1 MNMAMEPTDSGSLR
15 KEPDHGH
22 HWGAALLAPDKTR
35 FRLWAPDCERVWLDL
50 TEHEPQEMT
59 AVDDGFFET
68 TAAVGVDA
76 AYGFRLKTPEGLLI
90 PDPASRAQQDDVEG
104 RSLVVDPNAHAWQCP
119 AWRGRP
125 WHEAAV
131 CEVHVGLIGG
141 FDAVRQRLDGWA
153 ELGITAIEL
162 MPVNA
167 FSGARNW
174 GYDGA
179 LIYAPETAYGTPAQL
194 KALID
199 AAHERGLMM
208 LLDVVYN
215 HFGPKGNFLPQYAS
229 GFFREDIATPWGA
242 AIDFRRPQVRDFFID
257 NALYWLNA
265 YRFDGLRLDA
275 AHAIEPQSFLE
286 TLATRIHE
294 GVEPD
299 RHVHLIAEHE
309 GNAAHLLSAGFRA
322 QWNDDFHHAVH
333 VMLTGEHESYYRDY
347 QDHPIKL
354 LARTLEEGFA
364 YQGEISAHSGK
375 PRGEP
380 SAHLKP
386 TCFVDF
392 LQNHDQIG
400 NRALGERLQVLAPNA
415 AVETALALLLMA
427 PQVPMLFMDEAYAST
442 HPFPYFT
449 DYHDELAAAV
459 REGRR
464 QEFADFSD
472 FSSADDR
479 ARIPDPNARET
490 FDSAR
495 LTEDERNSEAA
506 RKRRALVQRLLQ
518 LRHREVVPWLDQ
530 ASSAMCETF
539 ADTALRL
546 CWPRTGVPMLIVAA
560 NLGDQAIA
568 LPSMSMRVLFE
579 SEKGA
584 AEACSQ
590 GRLPAFTTLVGAMDT
605 VESCGTS
612 S

>member
-1 MNMAMEPTDSGSLR
+1 MATDHPDNDSLC
-15 KEPDHGH
+15 KEPGREQR
-22 HWGAALLAPDKTR
+22 WGAGLLAVDKTR
-35 FRLWAPDCERVWLDL
+35 FRLWAPDCKRVWLDT
-50 TEHEPQEMT
+50 TEHEPREMA
-59 AVDDGFFET
+59 AVAEGFFET
-68 TAAVGVDA
+68 TAPVGA
-76 AYGFRLKTPEGLLI
+76 GTAYGYRLDTREGLLI

-104 RSLVVDPNAHAWQCP
+104 RSLVVDPNAHAWQCQ

-125 WHEAAV
+125 WCEAVVYEA
-131 CEVHVGLIGG
+131 HVGLMGG
-141 FDAVRQRLDGWA
+141 FDAVRQHLDEMA
-153 ELGITAIEL
+153 KLGITAIEL

-167 FSGARNW
+167 FFGARNW

-179 LIYAPETAYGTPAQL
+179 LIYAPEAAYGTPVQL
-194 KALID
+194 KALVD

-257 NALYWLNA
+257 NALYWLNE

-286 TLATRIHE
+286 TLAACVHGGI
-294 GVEPD
+294 EPG
-299 RHVHLIAEHE
+299 RHVHLVVEHE

-347 QDHPIKL
+347 QHHPVEL

-364 YQGEISAHSGK
+364 YQGEMSVHSGR
-375 PRGEP
+375 PRGES

-386 TCFVDF
+386 TCFVNF

-415 AVETALALLLMA
+415 AVEAAMALLLMA
-427 PQVPMLFMDEAYAST
+427 PQVPMLFMGEEYAST

-449 DYHDELAAAV
+449 DYHGELAAAV

-464 QEFADFSD
+464 GEFVGFSG
-472 FSSADDR
+472 FSSDDER
-479 ARIPDPNARET
+479 ARIPDPNAWET
-490 FDSAR
+490 FESAR
-495 LTEDERNSEAA
+495 LAEGERNSDAA
-506 RKRRALVQRLLQ
+506 RKRHALMQRLLQ

-539 ADTALRL
+539 AGAALRL
-546 CWPRTGVPMLIVAA
+546 YWPRAGVPMLVVVV
-560 NLGDQAIA
+560 NLGDQTIA
-568 LPSMSMRVLFE
+568 LPSMTMRVLFE
-579 SEKGA
+579 SEKGVA
-584 AEACSQ
+584 DACSQ
-590 GRLPAFTTLVGAMDT
+590 GRLPAFAALVGTMDV
-605 VESCGTS
+605 VESCETS
-612 S
+612 P

>member
-1 MNMAMEPTDSGSLR
+1 MSTATEPTDSGSLR
-15 KEPDHGH
+15 KEPGHGH
-22 HWGAALLAPDKTR
+22 HWGAELLASGKTR

-50 TEHEPQEMT
+50 AEHEPQEMT
-59 AVDDGFFET
+59 AVAEGFFEV
-68 TAAVGVDA
+68 TAEAGAGA
-76 AYGFRLKTPEGLLI
+76 AYGFRLETPEGLLI

-104 RSLVVDPNAHAWQCP
+104 RSLVVDPNAHAWQSP

-125 WHEAAV
+125 WHEAVV
-131 CEVHVGLIGG
+131 CEIHVGLLGG
-141 FDAVRQRLDGWA
+141 FDAVRQRLDDWA

-167 FSGARNW
+167 FCGARNW

-257 NALYWLNA
+257 NALHWLNA

-286 TLATRIHE
+286 ALATRVHE
-294 GVEPD
+294 SIDPG

-309 GNAAHLLSAGFRA
+309 GNAAHLLSAGIRA

-364 YQGEISAHSGK
+364 YQGEMSTHSGK

-380 SAHLKP
+380 SAHLP
-386 TCFVDF
+386 
-392 LQNHDQIG
+392 
-400 NRALGERLQVLAPNA
+400 
-415 AVETALALLLMA
+415 
-427 PQVPMLFMDEAYAST
+427 
-442 HPFPYFT
+442 
-449 DYHDELAAAV
+449 
-459 REGRR
+459 
-464 QEFADFSD
+464 
-472 FSSADDR
+472 
-479 ARIPDPNARET
+479 
-490 FDSAR
+490 
-495 LTEDERNSEAA
+495 
-506 RKRRALVQRLLQ
+506 
-518 LRHREVVPWLDQ
+518 
-530 ASSAMCETF
+530 
-539 ADTALRL
+539 
-546 CWPRTGVPMLIVAA
+546 
-560 NLGDQAIA
+560 
-568 LPSMSMRVLFE
+568 
-579 SEKGA
+579 
-584 AEACSQ
+584 
-590 GRLPAFTTLVGAMDT
+590 
-605 VESCGTS
+605 
-612 S
+612 

>member
-1 MNMAMEPTDSGSLR
+1 MSMAMEPPDSGNLR
-15 KEPDHGH
+15 KEPERRHA
-22 HWGAALLAPDKTR
+22 WGTEWLAPGKTC
-35 FRLWAPDCERVWLDL
+35 FRLWAPDCERIWLD
-50 TEHEPQEMT
+50 TAEHEPWEMT
-59 AVDDGFFET
+59 SAAKGFFEL
-68 TAAVGVDA
+68 TAAVGADT
-76 AYGFRLKTPEGLLI
+76 AYGFRLKTPDGLLV

-104 RSLVVDPNAHAWQCP
+104 RSLVVDPHAHAWQCT

-125 WHEAAV
+125 WHEAVV

-141 FDAVRQRLDGWA
+141 FDAVRRRLDGWA
-153 ELGITAIEL
+153 ELGLTAIEL

-167 FSGARNW
+167 FCGARNW

-179 LIYAPETAYGTPAQL
+179 LIYAPETSYGTPAQL

-257 NALYWLNA
+257 NALYWLNE

-275 AHAIEPQSFLE
+275 AHAIQPQSFLE
-286 TLATRIHE
+286 TLAARVDTDI
-294 GVEPD
+294 EPG

-309 GNAAHLLSAGFRA
+309 GNAAHLLSAGIRA

-347 QDHPIKL
+347 QKHPVEL

-364 YQGEISAHSGK
+364 YQGEISTHSGK

-380 SAHLKP
+380 SAHLMP

-415 AVETALALLLMA
+415 AVEAAMALLFMA
-427 PQVPMLFMDEAYAST
+427 PQVPMLFMDEEYAST
-442 HPFPYFT
+442 RPFPYFT
-449 DYHDELAAAV
+449 DYHGELATAV

-472 FSSADDR
+472 FSSDDER

-495 LTEDERNSEAA
+495 LDEAGRNSKAA
-506 RKRRALVQRLLQ
+506 RKRHALVQQLLQ
-518 LRHREVVPWLDQ
+518 LRHREVIPWLDQ
-530 ASSAMCETF
+530 ASSAMCEIL
-539 ADTALRL
+539 ADRALRL
-546 CWPRTGVPMLIVAA
+546 CWPRPGVPMLIVVV
-560 NLGDQAIA
+560 NLGDQPIA
-568 LPSMSMRVLFE
+568 MPSMTMRVLFE
-579 SEKGA
+579 SEKGVA
-584 AEACSQ
+584 DACSQ
-590 GRLPAFTTLVGAMDT
+590 GRLPAFAALVGAMDV
-605 VESCGTS
+605 VESCETS
-612 S
+612 P